1 MLRTPGAAL
10 LCACALLLTTA
21 APAAAT
27 DWHSGISSATPSLSG
42 GETVRERGYVAR
54 VTDGDT
60 FRFAQ
65 TPKRKTKDYTVV
77 RLLGL
82 QAPEVSRHRMAGG
95 QCGGD
100 AAQAALTAVAE
111 GKEVVLASETD
122 TRRRGRILR
131 TAHVRNADGSWTDL
145 TAYMLDRGLGQW
157 FPKKRETAHNLQYR
171 QLMEAAVVR
180 RQHMWDPAF
189 CGTRYEA
196 GKPVRIWVQSDPSG
210 NDKRNINGEY
220 VAIHN
225 PGTST
230 LNISGWTV
238 RDGALNWFRLPPGTT
253 VSPGRTF
260 TVHVGSGANT
270 ADAAYWGWRR
280 PIFTN
285 ATRDGADYMGDGAY
299 LLDPQGNVRAMFT
312 YPCVECSDPRT
323 AALTFSK
330 VRYDPPGD
338 EVPRPNREFVRL
350 TNQTDQ
356 AVSLLAA
363 EIRIGGLTYEFG
375 RKDVVPPGGSLTMRM
390 GERPAVGPGRSKR
403 NRTPDK
409 RRWFGARH
417 AILDNDGDLVRVRT
431 FDGVTIACA
440 GWKALADACG

>member
-1 MLRTPGAAL
+1 MSRAIGTAL
-10 LCACALLLTTA
+10 LCACAIIAATA
-21 APAAAT
+21 APATARPAT
-27 DWHSGISSATPSLSG
+27 ADPSPAPSLSG
-42 GETVRERGYVAR
+42 RETVRERGYVAR

-60 FRFAQ
+60 FRFAR
-65 TPKRKTKDYTVV
+65 TPRRKTKNYTVV

-82 QAPEVSRHRMAGG
+82 QAPEVSRHRAAGG

-100 AAQAALTAVAE
+100 AAQAELAAIAE

-131 TAHVRNADGSWTDL
+131 TAHVRNSDGTWTDL
-145 TAYMLDRGLGQW
+145 SAYMLDAGLGQW

-171 QLMEAAVVR
+171 RLMEAAVT
-180 RQHMWDPAF
+180 RQQNMWNPAF
-189 CGTRYEA
+189 CGTRHEA

-230 LNISGWTV
+230 LSISRWTV
-238 RDGALNWFRLPPGTT
+238 RDGALNWFRIPQGTR
-253 VSPGRTF
+253 VEPGRTF
-260 TVHVGSGANT
+260 TVHVGSGSDT
-270 ADAAYWGWRR
+270 AGAAYWGWRR

-285 ATRDGADYMGDGAY
+285 ATRARADYMGDGAY
-299 LLDPQGNVRAMFT
+299 LLDPQGNVRALFT
-312 YPCVECSDPRT
+312 YPCIECSDPRT
-323 AALTFSK
+323 GALTFSK
-330 VRYDPPGD
+330 IRFNPPGN

-350 TNQTDQ
+350 ANTTDQ
-356 AVSLLAA
+356 SVSLLAA
-363 EIRIGGLTYEFG
+363 EMRIGGLTYEFG
-375 RKDVVPPGGSLTMRM
+375 RKDVIPPGGSLTMRM
-390 GERPAVGPGRSKR
+390 GSRPATGPGVSKR

-417 AILDNDGDLVRVRT
+417 SILDNGGDRVRVRT
-431 FDGVTIACA
+431 FDGVTLACA
-440 GWKALADACG
+440 GWKAFADACD